1 MKPEVNLISWKL
13 KISTFLT
20 AHDNFDIRLFLSEKM
35 GLSQK
40 KTQIAQSSN
49 EIKNLAEQG
58 LEYLSKKTAAC
69 KEVRVNRMKKKNN
82 ESWIRVSWLYI
93 FNKHTVA
100 QIFFDFGF

>member
-1 MKPEVNLISWKL
+1 MTI
-13 KISTFLT
+13 LT
-20 AHDNFDIRLFLSEKM
+20 RLYTVLRIKYIRLFLFKNWAKPE
-35 GLSQK
+35 

-82 ESWIRVSWLYI
+82 ES
-93 FNKHTVA
+93 
-100 QIFFDFGF
+100 